1 MRGEAGRSDF
11 QPGQSYGKYTLI
23 ERIAIGGMAEI
34 FLAKQSGVEGFEKT
48 IALKRI
54 RPHLSH
60 DENFVR
66 MFLNEAK
73 LAAEL
78 SHPNIVQIYD
88 LGRVNDS
95 HFIAMEYV
103 SGRDMSRVIP
113 KCRALDIPFPLEYA
127 LKIASNT
134 LEALYYAHNKTDQAG
149 NPLHVVHRDVTPEN
163 ILVAFSGSVKIADF
177 GIAKATA
184 SIGGRAETKA
194 GEIKGKLSYMSPE
207 QCMGKD
213 VDHRSDIFS
222 LGVVLY
228 EWITGFKL
236 FTGDNDL
243 AVMNNIIEGKIYP
256 PSYFRDGV
264 PDVVETILMKA
275 LEKERRRRYQSAWD
289 MQFDIDTF
297 LASNEFTPSNVHLS
311 NFMKQLFRDELG
323 REQEFLARLRTPA
336 DEVQRPHPSETRHDS
351 DVMEIGS
358 ESVILED
365 PAFPPLEP
373 SEPVLLAQKLSDVEL
388 KVRLDRPSLRRLTEL
403 AESRQQ
409 TPGEYAEQLL
419 RSLLKSL

>member
-1 MRGEAGRSDF
+1 VSATKSEF
-11 QPGQSYGKYTLI
+11 TPGQIYGKYQLVD
-23 ERIAIGGMAEI
+23 RIAIGGMAEI

-48 IALKRI
+48 LALKRI

-60 DENFVR
+60 DDMFVN

-88 LGRVNDS
+88 LGKIADS

-113 KCRALDIPFPLEYA
+113 KSKALGIPFPLEYA
-127 LKIASNT
+127 LKIASST
-134 LEALYYAHNKTDQAG
+134 LEALYYAHNKADNAG
-149 NPLHVVHRDVTPEN
+149 NPLHIVHRDVTPEN

-184 SIGGRAETKA
+184 SLGSDRHETKA

-236 FTGDNDL
+236 FSGDNDL

-264 PDVVETILMKA
+264 PDVVETLLMKS
-275 LEKERRRRYQSAWD
+275 LEKDRKRRYQSAWD

-311 NFMKQLFRDELG
+311 NFMKQLFKDELD
-323 REQEFLARLRTPA
+323 REQLVLSRVHTPVTKMSEVIEIGTESMMLDEGSSPGEETTLLRPATEPSSAGSLSLKLDRATAKKLDELARVQELSPA
-336 DEVQRPHPSETRHDS
+336 
-351 DVMEIGS
+351 
-358 ESVILED
+358 
-365 PAFPPLEP
+365 
-373 SEPVLLAQKLSDVEL
+373 
-388 KVRLDRPSLRRLTEL
+388 
-403 AESRQQ
+403 
-409 TPGEYAEQLL
+409 EYAE
-419 RSLLKSL
+419 RLLKSLLKVI